1 MTISALI
8 IALVLAIV
16 RYIAAVDGPSP
27 VCPSTPAITAV
38 AQPLPAS
45 ELGFGAIA
53 IFRHN

>member
-27 VCPSTPAITAV
+27 VCPSIPCYNCGRPA
-38 AQPLPAS
+38 PS
-45 ELGFGAIA
+45 SF
-53 IFRHN
+53 